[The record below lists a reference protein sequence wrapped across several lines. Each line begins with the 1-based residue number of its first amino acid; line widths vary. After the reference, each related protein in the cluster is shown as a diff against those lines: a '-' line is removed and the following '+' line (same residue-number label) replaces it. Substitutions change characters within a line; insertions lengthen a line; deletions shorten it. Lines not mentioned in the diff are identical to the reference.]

1 MGANTKS
8 GVCIQKFVKGEKDMK
23 KSLVRLKKELPFH
36 LMMLPG
42 VILLF
47 IFSYIPLGGLALAF
61 QKFIPAK
68 GLFGEQKWVG
78 FDNFEY
84 LLKMP
89 DFSRVLYNT
98 LYISFLKIVAGIFF
112 AVFFAILIN
121 EVRKE
126 FLKKTIQTIV
136 YLPHFLSWV
145 ILATI
150 FVDMLSPSE
159 GIINK
164 FLQLFGIEPIFF
176 LGDNNW
182 FPHILVITDTWKE
195 FGFGTI
201 IYMAAITTIDPSLY
215 EACIMDGGNK
225 WQQIWHILLPGIMP
239 IIALMALLSIG
250 NILGGNFDQV
260 FNLYSPQVYYSGDI
274 LDTLV
279 YRIGML
285 DANYSLSTAVGF
297 FKSVVSL
304 VLVGGTYYLAYK
316 FADYRV
322 F

>member
-1 MGANTKS
+1 MHRYFR
-8 GVCIQKFVKGEKDMK
+8 QF
-23 KSLVRLKKELPFH
+23 KKELPFH
-36 LMMLPG
+36 LMILPG
-42 VILLF
+42 VVLLL
-47 IFSYIPLGGLALAF
+47 IFSYIPLGGLVLAF

-68 GLFGEQKWVG
+68 GLFGNQRWVG
-78 FDNFEY
+78 LANFEY
-84 LLKMP
+84 LFRMP
-89 DFSRVLYNT
+89 DFTRAVYNT
-98 LYISFLKIVAGIFF
+98 LFISFLKIFAGIFF

-121 EVRKE
+121 ELRRKW
-126 FLKKTIQTIV
+126 LQRTVQTVV

-145 ILATI
+145 ILSVI

-159 GIINK
+159 GIINQSLM
-164 FLQLFGIEPIFF
+164 FLGIEPIFF
-176 LGDNNW
+176 LGDNRW
-182 FPHILVITDTWKE
+182 FPYVLVITDTWKE

-201 IYMAAITTIDPSLY
+201 VYLAAITTIDPSLY
-215 EACIMDGGNK
+215 EACIVDGGNK
-225 WQQIWHILLPGIMP
+225 WRQIRHITLPSIAP
-239 IIALMALLSIG
+239 IIALMSLLSIG

-260 FNLYSPQVYYSGDI
+260 YNLYSPQVYYSGDI

-297 FKSVVSL
+297 FKSLVSL
-304 VLVGGTYYLAYK
+304 VLVGSTYYAAYK